1 MTWTHIKHLLLGALI
16 TLSLYLSI
24 SLLTEGGQSTEQSN
38 TTNDSTQVALVDR
51 SLAEVFSPDQIIL
64 HEAYV
69 GHQLASLQDTTDL
82 VKKSYNMM
90 KFSGVQ
96 APETLSREAY
106 QQAVHEDSWI
116 EFMFDGTIPFGLFEG
131 GLENV
136 PSDYENRTFDRVL
149 FNLNDENKVL
159 FYNSQEERVYEFE
172 EVMVP
177 EDLLTS
183 LSDTEA
189 IEYTEAV
196 GLELEKI
203 VYVPDK
209 TMSLPYK
216 NYLVERLPDRL
227 FISQFFTDT
236 SQVDVRSTESTQR
249 FIDYTTEVVIND
261 LNHTLSYL
269 SQKSDNEELSLTRR
283 LDNSFQQLIKVENWK
298 GQVHYQFYN
307 PSTNEVIF
315 QRYLDGM
322 PVFSAQELES
332 TVSLTVDGSGLRYLR
347 VPLRIAQTTI
357 SLDEYGE
364 KDLSSGSEIAN
375 RLEAAGVDF
384 STINGLKVGL
394 TWKES
399 EEEERVIQFEP
410 DWYINA
416 EDDTNWYTVDRFIEL
431 QGEAING
438 L

>member
-16 TLSLYLSI
+16 ILSLFLSI
-24 SLLTEGGQSTEQSN
+24 SLLTEGGQLTEQS
-38 TTNDSTQVALVDR
+38 TTNNDSTQVALVDR

-64 HEAYV
+64 HQAYS
-69 GHQLASLQDTTDL
+69 GHQLASLEDTTEL
-82 VKKSYNMM
+82 VKRSYSMM
-90 KFSGVQ
+90 KFRNIQ
-96 APETLSREAY
+96 ASEPLSRAAY
-106 QQAVHEDSWI
+106 QQVAHEDSWI
-116 EFMFDGTIPFGLFEG
+116 EFAFDGNIPFGLFEDG
-131 GLENV
+131 FENV
-136 PSDYENRTFDRVL
+136 PSDYENQTFDRVL
-149 FNLNDENKVL
+149 FNLNDENMVL
-159 FYNSQEERVYEFE
+159 FYNSQDEKVYEFE

-189 IEYTEAV
+189 IDYTEAI
-196 GLELEKI
+196 GLELKKI
-203 VYVPDK
+203 VYVPD
-209 TMSLPYK
+209 TAMSVPYK

-227 FISQFFTDT
+227 FINQFFTDT

-269 SQKSDNEELSLTRR
+269 SQKTNDEELSLTSR
-283 LDNSFQQLIKVENWK
+283 LSNSFQQLIKVENWK
-298 GQVHYQFYN
+298 GQVHYQFYD
-307 PSTNEVIF
+307 PSTKEVIF
-315 QRYLDGM
+315 QRYLNGM

-364 KDLSSGSEIAN
+364 KELPSGSEIAN
-375 RLEAAGVDF
+375 RLEEAGIDF
-384 STINGLKVGL
+384 STISGLKVGL

-399 EEEERVIQFEP
+399 EEDERVIQFEP

-416 EDDTNWYTVDRFIEL
+416 EDDTNWYTVERFIEL